1 MRDGVPPPVSL
12 RLTTDNDT
20 TIEHHCPLC
29 LFLHDSTDC
38 ENRHD
43 RHINKDVSR
52 PTSRLSDASCYS
64 ERTTDHF
71 AFFGSTRGLRVR
83 VIATPLKQKPVL
95 RRKMSPTD
103 VSLRELRAKQ
113 ERQVLIRLQRSE
125 EQLQQVYECQILAYL
140 ESPLAE
146 MGFF

>member
-1 MRDGVPPPVSL
+1 MSDGVPPPVTL

-20 TIEHHCPLC
+20 TIEHHCPVC
-29 LFLHDSTDC
+29 LLLHDTTDC
-38 ENRHD
+38 DNRHD
-43 RHINKDVSR
+43 RHINKDISR

-71 AFFGSTRGLRVR
+71 AFFGSTKQLRVR
-83 VIATPLKQKPVL
+83 VIATLPKEKPVL
-95 RRKMSPTD
+95 RRKISPTD

-113 ERQVLIRLQRSE
+113 EKQILIRLQRSE

-140 ESPLAE
+140 ESPLAQK
-146 MGFF
+146 GFL